1 MSLLAGVTLLAVDT
15 ETMGFDVKNGHRL
28 VELAWIRIVDGGI
41 VEEWST
47 LVNPGQPIPPGASNV
62 HKIFDG
68 MVAGSPRPADVG
80 KAVREALG
88 DFPLVFHNAPF
99 DLPFLKV
106 FFEEAG
112 APPLANPIVDTL
124 GLARELFGASGNR
137 LGELARKLAL
147 PEPRRSRRAEG
158 GTDRGEH
165 SAAWDAHLTA
175 QLFVKLAGLWEAKRG
190 PCSLAELAAFS
201 MDKMRLTARR

>member
-1 MSLLAGVTLLAVDT
+1 MSLLAGLTLLAVDT

-28 VELAWIRIVDGGI
+28 VEVAWIRIVDGRI
-41 VEEWST
+41 VQDWSS
-47 LVNPGQPIPPGASNV
+47 LVNPGQPIPPGATAV
-62 HKIFDG
+62 HRISDE
-68 MVAGSPRPADVG
+68 MVAGEPRPSDVG
-80 KAVREALG
+80 KTVREALA

-124 GLARELFGASGNR
+124 GLARELFGPSGNR

-147 PEPRRSRRAEG
+147 AEPGRPPRVSG
-158 GTDRGEH
+158 GPDRTDH

-175 QLFVKLAGLWEAKRG
+175 QLLLKLAGLWEARRG
-190 PCSLAELAAFS
+190 PCSLAELASFS

>member
-1 MSLLAGVTLLAVDT
+1 MSLLAGLTLLAVDT

-28 VELAWIRIVDGGI
+28 VEVAWIRIVDGRI
-41 VEEWST
+41 VQDWSS
-47 LVNPGQPIPPGASNV
+47 LVNPGQPIPPGATAV
-62 HKIFDG
+62 HRISDE

-80 KAVREALG
+80 KAVREALA

-124 GLARELFGASGNR
+124 GLARELFGSSGNR
-137 LGELARKLAL
+137 LGELAKKLGL
-147 PEPRRSRRAEG
+147 PDPGRPPRRSGGPDRR
-158 GTDRGEH
+158 DH

-175 QLFVKLAGLWEAKRG
+175 QLLLKLAGLWEAKRG
-190 PCSLAELAAFS
+190 PCSLAELASFS

>member
-1 MSLLAGVTLLAVDT
+1 VPLLAGTTLLAVDT

-28 VELAWIRIVDGGI
+28 VEIAWIRIVDGGI
-41 VEEWST
+41 VEEWSS
-47 LVNPGQPIPPGASNV
+47 LVNPGQPIPEGATAV
-62 HKIFDG
+62 HKISDE

-80 KAVREALG
+80 KAVREALA

-99 DLPFLKV
+99 DLPFLKA

-124 GLARELFGASGNR
+124 GLARELFGPSGNR
-137 LGELARKLAL
+137 LGELAKKLAL
-147 PEPRRSRRAEG
+147 APPGRPPRRSG
-158 GTDRGEH
+158 GPDRTDH
-165 SAAWDAHLTA
+165 SASWDAHLTA
-175 QLFVKLAGLWEAKRG
+175 QLLVKLAGLWEARRG
-190 PCSLAELAAFS
+190 PCSLAELASSS